1 MNKLSIIIPAYN
13 AERFILDCLN
23 SILND
28 DFSNFEIIIINDGST
43 DKTQAIIEN
52 ISDNRIKLFNNKN
65 HGVSYSRNYGL
76 KKALGDY
83 VMFVD
88 SDDTIKH
95 NSLKKMMNY
104 AKKYKPDIIISQFE
118 EEKSDL
124 MIFENKKIND
134 IIEALIVPNKNY
146 LNSSLLGYS
155 WGKVYSKH
163 VIENI
168 FFDEKIRF
176 KEDTL
181 FNLNAYFNSKKI
193 IIIPDK
199 CYNYVLNENSVS
211 FKFFDNYNKEIMYYL
226 DILKPYVKKSVIS
239 MQDYYIFGLY
249 MYMNL
254 LKHNVLHKK
263 NKDKYNFSL
272 RKTLESDQ
280 WNEIFKNVN
289 PNLLDKKY
297 KILRFA
303 YNNKMALMIRIMFK
317 LNELR
322 AAYAQNKKNK
332 F

>member
-193 IIIPDK
+193 IIISDK
-199 CYNYVLNENSVS
+199 CYNYVLNENSAS

-263 NKDKYNFSL
+263 NKDKYNLSL

-280 WNEIFKNVN
+280 WNEIFQNVN

-303 YNNKMALMIRIMFK
+303 YNNRMALMIRIMFK

-322 AAYAQNKKNK
+322 AAYAQDKKNK